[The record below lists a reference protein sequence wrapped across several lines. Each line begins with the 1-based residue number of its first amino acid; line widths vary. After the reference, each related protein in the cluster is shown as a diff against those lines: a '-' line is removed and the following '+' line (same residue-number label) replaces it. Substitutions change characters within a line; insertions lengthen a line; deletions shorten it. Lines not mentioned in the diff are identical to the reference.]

1 MNLAMEISPQN
12 MENRMNETRDNQEN
26 DRNRTGLVVEGGGL
40 RGIYAA
46 GVLDVMYER
55 GLKYDGIA
63 GVSAGAIHA
72 TSYMAKQPGRG
83 VRFYLTYSNDPHFM
97 GLRSWLLTG
106 NFINEK
112 FCYVDLPTRL
122 APFDY
127 DSYEASAQ
135 NTSFYITCSDVETG
149 KPYYHLSKSLR
160 GKEMDAL
167 RASASLP
174 VISKMV
180 EFEGHKLLDG
190 GAMDSIPVEFLRQ
203 QGYRRTVVVLT
214 QMAGYIKKPE
224 KMTLVK
230 MIYKRYPDF
239 VHAMEMRHERYNET
253 LRQVEE
259 LEKSGEVFV
268 FRPSRKVNIKR
279 LERNAATILE
289 MYELG
294 RHDAN
299 ERLADLREFLTPQN

>member
-1 MNLAMEISPQN
+1 MS
-12 MENRMNETRDNQEN
+12 ENRDSQGKESNL
-26 DRNRTGLVVEGGGL
+26 TGLVVEGGGL

-46 GVLDVMYER
+46 GVLDVMIER
-55 GLKYDGIA
+55 GLTYDGIV
-63 GVSAGAIHA
+63 GVSAGAVHA
-72 TSYMAKQPGRG
+72 TSFMANQPGRG
-83 VRFYLTYSNDPHFM
+83 VRFYLTFSKDPHFM
-97 GLRSWLLTG
+97 GLRSWLSTG

-112 FCYVDLPTRL
+112 FCYEDLPSRL
-122 APFDY
+122 APLDY

-135 NTSFYITCSDVETG
+135 KTSFYITCSDVESG

-190 GAMDSIPVEFLRQ
+190 GALDSIPVEFLRQ

-214 QMAGYIKKPE
+214 QMAGYVKKPE

-230 MIYKRYPDF
+230 LMYKRYPEF
-239 VHAMEMRHERYNET
+239 VHAMETRHERYNAT

-259 LEKSGEVFV
+259 LEKTGEIFV

-299 ERLADLREFLTPQN
+299 ERLADLKAFLNPEG